1 MECTRKESRLKFRLG
16 YVGAAAAIVL
26 SAPLSAQG
34 RPELRADAIVSRETA
49 IYAGAG
55 LLFPLGTYVRTGI
68 VGGAGIVK
76 GDATVHA
83 DLVGLFHTDPFR
95 ESKWAPYGGGGISL
109 RHDSDD
115 RKSNVYLLALLGME
129 GPPRRG
135 FAPAFE
141 LGLGGGVRAGVILRR
156 ADSKSR

>member
-1 MECTRKESRLKFRLG
+1 VERTRKESGLKLRLL
-16 YVGAAAAIVL
+16 YVGAAAAIAL
-26 SAPLSAQG
+26 SAPLFAQG

-55 LLFPLGTYVRTGI
+55 VLFPVGTYVRTGI
-68 VGGAGIVK
+68 VGGAGMVK

-109 RHDSDD
+109 RHDSDES
-115 RKSNVYLLALLGME
+115 RSSLYLLALLGVE
-129 GPPRRG
+129 GPPSRG
-135 FAPAFE
+135 FAPAIE